1 VTTELE
7 IVQTPTQTDC
17 KNCGSPVTERF
28 CGVCGQRAEVER
40 LTLPRLIH
48 ELPHTLFHVDRGFV
62 PTLKSLFSAPSE
74 AINGYL
80 DGHRIRYSNPLTLLV
95 ILAGLCAAAY
105 SAYPFQFVPRSQTIS
120 VSDAEHF
127 QRFTALSFKFYS
139 FTLIAYIPGLALIT
153 WLSFWR
159 NERSY
164 GEHIV
169 INAFVIAATSATM
182 LFMFPFMV
190 LADSSGQLMQMM
202 SVYVILSLMYQLYAW
217 HRVFALPNKWLSTA
231 LRSAV
236 AMVLY
241 LALFQLLTFLVFRFI
256 YLPVVSGA

>member
-1 VTTELE
+1 M
-7 IVQTPTQTDC
+7 
-17 KNCGSPVTERF
+17 
-28 CGVCGQRAEVER
+28 ER

-62 PTLKSLFSAPSE
+62 PTLKSLLRAPGE

-80 DGHRIRYSNPLTLLV
+80 DGRRIRYFNPLTLLV

-105 SAYPFQFVPRSQTIS
+105 SAYPFQFAPRSQTIS
-120 VSDAEHF
+120 ESDAEHLR
-127 QRFTALSFKFYS
+127 RFTALSFKFYS
-139 FTLIAYIPGLALIT
+139 FSLIAYIPALALIT

-169 INAFVIAATSATM
+169 INAFVIATTSAIM

-190 LADSSGQLMQMM
+190 LADRSGQLAQMLN
-202 SVYVILSLMYQLYAW
+202 VYVILCVMYQFYAW
-217 HRVFALPNKWLSTA
+217 HRVFALPNKGLSTA

-241 LALFQLLTFLVFRFI
+241 MVLIQALTFLMFRFI
-256 YLPVVSGA
+256 YLPAVSGV